1 MIMHAKTSFTVFLAM
16 ASIVSFCLAAD
27 KKDRAAPASAKSG
40 IQQIIFEEQKIEGKI
55 RRPQLVLIKADQ
67 RPGFPPMVMQSYG
80 KTENVV
86 DFVDQS
92 AIENLPNQNAFQFE
106 GVKISNL
113 IP

>member
-1 MIMHAKTSFTVFLAM
+1 MRAKKYHHVVFIMAFF
-16 ASIVSFCLAAD
+16 VSFCLAAD
-27 KKDRAAPASAKSG
+27 KKEGKADPKAKNS
-40 IQQIIFEEQKIEGKI
+40 IQQIIFEDQKIEGKI

-67 RPGFPPMVMQSYG
+67 RPSFPPMVMQSYG

-86 DFVDQS
+86 DFVDQF

-106 GVKISNL
+106 GVKISNF